1 MNLIPP
7 FLEFEVIGEAF
18 RLAGAIGPASLSPLW
33 RRRER

>member
-7 FLEFEVIGEAF
+7 FLEFGVIGEAF
-18 RLAGAIGPASLSPLW
+18 RLAGAIGPASLSPLG